1 MKRLVYLI
9 LNTLVA
15 TIISCN
21 TIFSDDIRGND
32 MTLLIDNVAVEVDW
46 ENNDSVRE
54 LCEKVKSNAITINAN
69 RYGGFE
75 QVGSLGQNIKSNNV
89 QMTTEPGDIVLY
101 NGSNIV
107 IFFGSNSWSYTKLG
121 KIKNKNLNELKQ
133 LLDKGSVVFT
143 LKSAIGNNINT
154 NEGVKKVSF
163 DLENKR
169 VKLNSGYYMP
179 TNGLGTWALDGD
191 TAYNSVYSALKLGVR
206 LIDTAQYYGNEE
218 EVGRA
223 LKKAIDDKIVKREDV
238 FITTKVMPP
247 NYRNA
252 KKSIDESLQ
261 KLQVDYID
269 LFLIHQPGSNDA
281 DVYKALEDGVNEK
294 KIRSIGISNYYTK
307 DAFDKVMSYAKIV
320 PSVIQNENHIYY
332 QNNTL
337 KDYVEKYGVVIES
350 WYPFGGRGHTEE
362 SLENVVIKE
371 LAKKYKK
378 TAAQIILR
386 WQLQSNYIA
395 IPGSSNEE
403 HIKENN
409 DIYSFEL
416 TNDEIKKINEINTNR
431 RYENW

>member
-54 LCEKVKSNAITINAN
+54 LCEKVKVNTITINAN

-143 LKSAIGNNINT
+143 LKSDIGSNINT
-154 NEGVKKVSF
+154 NEGATKVSF
-163 DLENKR
+163 DLGNKR

-191 TAYNSVYSALKLGVR
+191 TAYNSVYSALKLGV
-206 LIDTAQYYGNEE
+206 
-218 EVGRA
+218 
-223 LKKAIDDKIVKREDV
+223 
-238 FITTKVMPP
+238 
-247 NYRNA
+247 
-252 KKSIDESLQ
+252 
-261 KLQVDYID
+261 
-269 LFLIHQPGSNDA
+269 
-281 DVYKALEDGVNEK
+281 
-294 KIRSIGISNYYTK
+294 
-307 DAFDKVMSYAKIV
+307 
-320 PSVIQNENHIYY
+320 
-332 QNNTL
+332 
-337 KDYVEKYGVVIES
+337 
-350 WYPFGGRGHTEE
+350 
-362 SLENVVIKE
+362 
-371 LAKKYKK
+371 
-378 TAAQIILR
+378 
-386 WQLQSNYIA
+386 
-395 IPGSSNEE
+395 
-403 HIKENN
+403 
-409 DIYSFEL
+409 
-416 TNDEIKKINEINTNR
+416 
-431 RYENW
+431 